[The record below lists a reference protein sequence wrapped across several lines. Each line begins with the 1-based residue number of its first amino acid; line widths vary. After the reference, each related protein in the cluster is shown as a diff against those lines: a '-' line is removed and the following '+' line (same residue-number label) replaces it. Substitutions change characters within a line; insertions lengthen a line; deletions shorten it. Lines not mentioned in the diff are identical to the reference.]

1 MDIEELKRRID
12 SLDAR
17 LTELEGRGNTDEQM
31 AKIKVGRIVTARD
44 RLVRRY
50 RIFTVVGMLMCVVSV
65 ILIGIYCR
73 CFRGFCLA
81 DSFWWHL

>member
-44 RLVRRY
+44 RLVRR
-50 RIFTVVGMLMCVVSV
+50 RILFG
-65 ILIGIYCR
+65 GIYD
-73 CFRGFCLA
+73 GFVS
-81 DSFWWHL
+81 DDWHKED